1 MVGQED
7 DESSCIGGGKHGLG
21 GEQVGI
27 EVGASARST
36 QVEDLFYLVIK
47 NYGEH
52 CKLHSM
58 Y

>member
-36 QVEDLFYLVIK
+36 QVEDLFYLVIE
-47 NYGEH
+47 NNGEH
-52 CKLHSM
+52 CKLH
-58 Y
+58 